1 MESMR
6 TWGTGSIIYP
16 SIKTMDIAVATA
28 IVLFTTIVAALYPA
42 VKAARIKPLTALHYV

>member
-16 SIKTMDIAVATA
+16 AVKTMDIVAAVI
-28 IVLFTTIVAALYPA
+28 IVMITTILAALYPA
-42 VKAARIKPLTALHYV
+42 VKAARIRPLEALHFV